1 MVKFMQLKGVLMG
14 TLEAIG
20 VETGKGKY
28 YEEAIYSLAL
38 IYNFITDEMTTYL
51 SKYDLT
57 PGKFN
62 ILLAVKQG
70 GDQGMSQVEVS
81 KRLIVTPSNMT
92 KLIDKLEKDRLVT
105 RSPLAGD
112 RRVNILKITAKGI
125 KLLDSAWEG
134 YNDHLKSL
142 IASLDMN
149 QQKAVSGLLVQWLGN
164 LRK

>member
-1 MVKFMQLKGVLMG
+1 MG
-14 TLEAIG
+14 TLESIG

>member
-1 MVKFMQLKGVLMG
+1 MER
-14 TLEAIG
+14 LESIG
-20 VETGKGKY
+20 VATGQGKY

-51 SKYDLT
+51 NQYALT

-70 GDQGMSQVEVS
+70 GKQGISQVDVS

-92 KLIDKLEKDRLVT
+92 KLIDKLEKDGLVI
-105 RSPLAGD
+105 RSALAGD
-112 RRVNILKITAKGI
+112 RRVNILKITAKGT

-134 YNDHLKSL
+134 YDTRLKDL
-142 IASLDMN
+142 ISSLDPN
-149 QQKAVSGLLVQWLGN
+149 QQKAVSSLLVKWLGN

>member
-1 MVKFMQLKGVLMG
+1 MG

-51 SKYDLT
+51 SKYELT

-70 GDQGMSQVEVS
+70 GGQGMSQVEVS

-92 KLIDKLEKDRLVT
+92 KLIDKLERDGLVT
-105 RSPLAGD
+105 RSALAGD
-112 RRVNILKITAKGI
+112 RRVNILKITAKGV

-142 IASLDMN
+142 ISSLDIN
-149 QQKAVSGLLVQWLGN
+149 QQKAVSSLLVKWLGN